1 MPRARALIA
10 ASALTLAA
18 CSSAAVN
25 GGAPSAPAAPPPSI
39 GASTTAP
46 SAQVSASTS
55 TSTPTTALAPTNNN
69 APYEVATHETTYVD
83 ATRPTPANGS
93 YPGAPTRTLRVRF
106 YVPKSAAGAPYPLI
120 LFTHGVT
127 GVPEAYVALL
137 SDLARAGYVVAAPAY
152 PLSKTDAPGGP
163 TVADLGNQP
172 GDASFVIDRVLA
184 DARGSGWLHGLVDP
198 NRIGAAGH
206 SLGGFTTYELVYNLG
221 CADKR
226 IKAAVV
232 LSGGLGGCPGD
243 HFTGIDTPLLA
254 IHGDHDRTVPYK
266 YGKSAFDKA
275 NRPKYMMTILGG
287 AHSSEELGG
296 TSPKQRALTEAMIA
310 FFDEYLR
317 GQSGALREL
326 RGDPNLTTFDAQP

>member
-1 MPRARALIA
+1 M
-10 ASALTLAA
+10 
-18 CSSAAVN
+18 
-25 GGAPSAPAAPPPSI
+25 
-39 GASTTAP
+39 
-46 SAQVSASTS
+46 SASTS

-83 ATRPTPANGS
+83 ATRPTQANGS

-137 SDLARAGYVVAAPAY
+137 SDLARAGYVVAAPVY

-172 GDASFVIDRVLA
+172 ARCVVRDRPRARRCTRLGLA
-184 DARGSGWLHGLVDP
+184 ARPRRPEPHRRGRSLARRLHDVRARVQPRL
-198 NRIGAAGH
+198 RRQ
-206 SLGGFTTYELVYNLG
+206 
-221 CADKR
+221 ADQGR
-226 IKAAVV
+226 GRA
-232 LSGGLGGCPGD
+232 SGGLGGCPGD